1 MVAAYSRCKQQEAL
15 AVSTCNEVLRSAPAT
30 ETVTLLLQM
39 TPKQGPCIG
48 QPQEIISCQAD
59 QWQGI
64 RATERSWTQNLL
76 DEAAQPE
83 SLLQDGGEQRK
94 Q

>member
-1 MVAAYSRCKQQEAL
+1 M
-15 AVSTCNEVLRSAPAT
+15 STCNEVLRSAPAT

-48 QPQEIISCQAD
+48 QPQAD

-64 RATERSWTQNLL
+64 RATERSWTQKLL